1 MCANGRCGLSKKK
14 TPFTTRSHGPR
25 PFHAHTSVG
34 RDAKTCGTATAA
46 ELTPTCDEF
55 KYRAQASSAQV
66 AEAPVDWCVADLD
79 AEEHEARV
87 EGGREHEGEQ

>member
-1 MCANGRCGLSKKK
+1 MWAE
-14 TPFTTRSHGPR
+14 FTSLK
-25 PFHAHTSVG
+25 FVI
-34 RDAKTCGTATAA
+34 GTAAWTAQATAA

>member
-1 MCANGRCGLSKKK
+1 MWAE
-14 TPFTTRSHGPR
+14 FTSLKFVIGS
-25 PFHAHTSVG
+25 A
-34 RDAKTCGTATAA
+34 AWTAQATGTAA
-46 ELTPTCDEF
+46 EARELTLFADEF